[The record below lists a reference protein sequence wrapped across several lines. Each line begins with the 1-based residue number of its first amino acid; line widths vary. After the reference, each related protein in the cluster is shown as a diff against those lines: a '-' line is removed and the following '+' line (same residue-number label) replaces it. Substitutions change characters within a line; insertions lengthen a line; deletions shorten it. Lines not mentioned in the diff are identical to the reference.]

1 MVLCLLQ
8 NLPLRSL
15 PLQIRL
21 LYNPLRSPRLSPL
34 QIRPQNHPRNLLPD
48 PRQIPPQNPLPR
60 IRLLLNPLPQ
70 IRPQN
75 LLQTQVVLRVNRQVS
90 LHDRPTIT
98 LVQQTLHH
106 QLNPTHKL
114 KIKQQTVEIHHN
126 KVTKYPSTDMD
137 RLVNTPLS
145 NVEECFFT
153 QKQHHQL
160 IQIKKTTR
168 IFLNN
173 SNGLL

>member
-1 MVLCLLQ
+1 MLFRSSTFAISMVSVNFTWLVLLLQ
-8 NLPLRSL
+8 AQNFLVVQLLVAQVLQKLRVHRL
-15 PLQIRL
+15 DLLQAQKVQL
-21 LYNPLRSPRLSPL
+21 A
-34 QIRPQNHPRNLLPD
+34 QKVH
-48 PRQIPPQNPLPR
+48 
-60 IRLLLNPLPQ
+60 
-70 IRPQN
+70 QN

-173 SNGLL
+173 SSGLL

>member
-1 MVLCLLQ
+1 MVSVNFTWLVLLLQ
-8 NLPLRSL
+8 AQNFLVVQLL
-15 PLQIRL
+15 VAQVLQKLLVHRL
-21 LYNPLRSPRLSPL
+21 DLL
-34 QIRPQNHPRNLLPD
+34 QAQKVQLAQKVH
-48 PRQIPPQNPLPR
+48 
-60 IRLLLNPLPQ
+60 
-70 IRPQN
+70 QN

-168 IFLNN
+168 IF
-173 SNGLL
+173 